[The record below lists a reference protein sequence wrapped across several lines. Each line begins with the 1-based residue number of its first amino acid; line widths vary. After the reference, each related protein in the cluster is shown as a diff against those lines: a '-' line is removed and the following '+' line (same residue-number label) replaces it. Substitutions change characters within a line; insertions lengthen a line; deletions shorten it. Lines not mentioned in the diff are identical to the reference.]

1 MHRNSLLIGLV
12 VAAVALTVF
21 IGARTVAP
29 KTEVLRGWVSDE
41 QCAKLNAD
49 DGKYISSSKECILKC
64 MGQGKRLAFVDP
76 VGKRVLLITNPAE
89 VKSNVSDYVEI
100 TGTIDSKAGAVQ
112 VNSVKFL
119 EKADEMCLAP
129 ARKNAPKQ

>member
-1 MHRNSLLIGLV
+1 MHHKSVLIGLAL
-12 VAAVALTVF
+12 AAVALALLV
-21 IGARTVAP
+21 GARTIAQ
-29 KTEVLRGWVSDE
+29 KTEVLRGWISDE

-76 VGKRVLLITNPAE
+76 VGKRVLLITNPAT

-100 TGTIDSKAGAVQ
+100 AGAIDSKAGTVQ

-129 ARKNAPKQ
+129 TRKTASKQ

>member
-1 MHRNSLLIGLV
+1 MYRKSLLAGL
-12 VAAVALTVF
+12 AATFIALALL
-21 IGARTVAP
+21 IGARTVAQR
-29 KTEVLRGWVSDE
+29 TEVLRGWISDE

-49 DGKYISSSKECILKC
+49 DGQYTSSSKECILKC

-76 VGKRVLLITNPAE
+76 VGKRVLLITNSDA

-100 TGTIDSKAGAVQ
+100 TGAIDSKAGTVQ

-119 EKADEMCLAP
+119 EKTDEMCLVP
-129 ARKNAPKQ
+129 TKKNAPKQ

>member
-1 MHRNSLLIGLV
+1 MRRKALLIGLTV
-12 VAAVALTVF
+12 TAVALALLL
-21 IGARTVAP
+21 GARTVAQ
-29 KTEVLRGWVSDE
+29 KTEILRGWISDE
-41 QCAKLNAD
+41 QCARLNAD

-64 MGQGKRLAFVDP
+64 MGQGKRLVFVDP
-76 VGKRVLLITNPAE
+76 AGKPVLLITNPAA

-100 TGTIDSKAGAVQ
+100 TGAIDSKTGTLQ

-129 ARKNAPKQ
+129 TRKTAPKQ

>member
-1 MHRNSLLIGLV
+1 MHRKSVRISLAL
-12 VAAVALTVF
+12 AAVALALL
-21 IGARTVAP
+21 IGARTIAQR
-29 KTEVLRGWVSDE
+29 TEVLRGWISDE

-76 VGKRVLLITNPAE
+76 VGKRVLLITNPDAA
-89 VKSNVSDYVEI
+89 KSNVSDYVEI
-100 TGTIDSKAGAVQ
+100 SGAIDAKAGTVQ
-112 VNSVKFL
+112 VSAVKFL